1 MTEKIIALAR
11 SLGRVREDQGAALEE
26 LCRAAET
33 EMAARLREGVTPQ
46 DCGPAFALG
55 CAWLA
60 LSWLAGGQGGGVTAF
75 TAGSVSVREEGGGR
89 DRAAAL
95 RLQAETV
102 LGPYL
107 KDREFFFQ
115 GVEG

>member
-1 MTEKIIALAR
+1 MAQALGGVSEAQR
-11 SLGRVREDQGAALEE
+11 GPLEV
-26 LCRAAET
+26 LCRSAKAEL
-33 EMAARLREGVTPQ
+33 AGRLREGVTPK
-46 DCGPAFALG
+46 DCRPAFVLG

-60 LSWLAGGQGGGVTAF
+60 LAGLAGGAYSDGVEF
-75 TAGSVSVREEGGGR
+75 TAGEVTVRESGGGQAR
-89 DRAAAL
+89 ERAAAL

-107 KDREFFFQ
+107 KDRGFLFR